1 MTINNIDIK
10 DLSKFI
16 EKHKIDD
23 RDLRVYDISIKY
35 NGIYL
40 NIVHNS
46 FMHKVVLYN
55 TGKCI
60 DNRSDK
66 SFCISLR
73 DAIIYPYIKR
83 VHAIKMILN
92 D

>member
-1 MTINNIDIK
+1 MLVTNIDIK

-16 EKHKIDD
+16 EKHKINEC
-23 RDLRVYDISIKY
+23 DLRVYDISIKY

-40 NIVHNS
+40 NIAHNS
-46 FMHKVVLYN
+46 FIHKVVLYN

-60 DNRSDK
+60 DNMSDK
-66 SFCISLR
+66 LFCKILR